1 MNMRCFYRSTTLIA
15 VMLGTVTLMPQAHA
29 DVYKYVDKFGRVHL
43 SDRALHDGYR
53 AIVRTWTGWKIRSEP
68 RVSDINRKKFKELIT
83 LIARRYSL
91 DSDLVHAVVR
101 AESAYNPNAVSRA
114 GAVGLMQLMP
124 LTAKHYGVTNRRD
137 PAQNLQGGMRFLR
150 DLLKRFNNDLSL
162 ALAAYNAG
170 EGAVK
175 RYGNR
180 IPPYRET
187 QNYVRKVLAF
197 YRQSREQRS

>member
-1 MNMRCFYRSTTLIA
+1 MNSFSISSTAQSLALVLSASLFASTA
-15 VMLGTVTLMPQAHA
+15 AA
-29 DVYKYVDKFGRVHL
+29 DVYKYVDKFGHIHL

-53 AIVRTWTGWKIRSEP
+53 AIVRTWKGWQFRPEP
-68 RVSDINRKKFKELIT
+68 RVSGINRKKFQELIA
-83 LIARRYSL
+83 IVANRYEL

-101 AESAYNPNAVSRA
+101 AESAYNPNAISRA

-124 LTAKHYGVTNRRD
+124 QTAKAYGVTNRRD
-137 PAQNLQGGMRFLR
+137 PAQNLQAGTRYLR
-150 DLLKRFNNDLSL
+150 YLLGLFKNDLSL

-170 EGAVK
+170 EGTVK

-180 IPPYRET
+180 IPPYKET

-197 YRQSREQRS
+197 YQQARGQRS

>member
-1 MNMRCFYRSTTLIA
+1 MVLATLLSCIDA
-15 VMLGTVTLMPQAHA
+15 TGSARA
-29 DVYKYVDKFGRVHL
+29 DVYKYVDKFGHVHL
-43 SDRALHDGYR
+43 SDRPLHDGYR
-53 AIVRTWTGWKIRSEP
+53 AIVRTWKGWSYRGGEP
-68 RVSDINRKKFKELIT
+68 RVTGKNRKKFNELIE
-83 LIARRYSL
+83 LIAARHAL

-101 AESAYNPNAVSRA
+101 AESAYDPNAVSRA

-124 LTAKHYGVTNRRD
+124 GTAAAYGVQNRRD
-137 PAQNLQGGMRFLR
+137 PAQNLQGGMRYLR
-150 DLLKRFNNDLSL
+150 HLLKLFKNDLSL

-170 EGAVK
+170 EGAVM

-197 YRQSREQRS
+197 YRQARANRS